1 MRICLLLK
9 IKKQIRIAETQNNFF
24 AEVLVNLNTPSF
36 ESCPASIDT
45 NVDPITKRTE
55 KYQGHPSIIAIK
67 NAFLCQSFSLETID
81 KDQMLQ
87 EIENL
92 KSSKTTQESD
102 IPTKIVKENAKLFV
116 YFLLFSFN
124 KCVQQGSFTSCLKK
138 ADKNTIF
145 NKG

>member
-1 MRICLLLK
+1 M
-9 IKKQIRIAETQNNFF
+9 
-24 AEVLVNLNTPSF
+24 
-36 ESCPASIDT
+36 SIDT
-45 NVDPITKRTE
+45 NVDPITKTTE

-124 KCVQQGSFTSCLKK
+124 KCVQRGSFTSCLKK
-138 ADKNTIF
+138 ADKTTIF